1 MSNPGAAAG
10 GNRPVAL
17 QLYTLRDEL
26 AADRPAL
33 LRRLAG
39 FGYRAVEPYDVL
51 TDPDTL
57 RAELDAAGL
66 AVCSVHT
73 QPFGDGA
80 EAARP
85 ASRYAS
91 GVYPDHAVYC
101 GTKFFV
107 RTPRRNSFFNRRAFR
122 CGRDGMKRKPRRPW
136 RNTSTPAMERTSRS
150 AYTPRAFWVAILPW
164 CFTAAAMLR

>member
-1 MSNPGAAAG
+1 MSNPPAAG

-17 QLYTLRDEL
+17 QLYTVREQL
-26 AADRPAL
+26 AADRPGV

-80 EAARP
+80 EAAFRGARTVGAGTVIVP
-85 ASRYAS
+85 HIPPGRFTDAD
-91 GVYPDHAVYC
+91 GVRAV
-101 GTKFFV
+101 
-107 RTPRRNSFFNRRAFR
+107 
-122 CGRDGMKRKPRRPW
+122 
-136 RNTSTPAMERTSRS
+136 
-150 AYTPRAFWVAILPW
+150 
-164 CFTAAAMLR
+164 